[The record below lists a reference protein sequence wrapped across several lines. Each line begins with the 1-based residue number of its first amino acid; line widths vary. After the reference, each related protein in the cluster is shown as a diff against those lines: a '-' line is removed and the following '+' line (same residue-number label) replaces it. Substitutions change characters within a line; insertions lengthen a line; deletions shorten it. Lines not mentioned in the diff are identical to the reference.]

1 LISAIIVCMKRIF
14 ISFFT
19 TFIIGLTFLPG
30 CITDQT
36 VIPPPSPAISIQS
49 LTPANS
55 PLIKPSSP
63 AAANF
68 NFIFKDDG
76 YELDTFTGI
85 FSKFIYLG
93 QGPPAVTNLVLTP
106 DEMQTI
112 YRKMIDID
120 FFTYPDYF
128 KVEIPEGSPTGMV
141 TPADTFYFKV
151 KYNSTFKELHWTD
164 SITNPDLRAENLR
177 SLIKLIRDTFMS
189 KDEYKQLPPF
199 KLLRI

>member
-1 LISAIIVCMKRIF
+1 LCIAF
-14 ISFFT
+14 IL
-19 TFIIGLTFLPG
+19 GLTFFPG
-30 CITDQT
+30 CSNDPTSILPSSP
-36 VIPPPSPAISIQS
+36 VIGIQS
-49 LTPANS
+49 FTPAT

-63 AAANF
+63 AEANF
-68 NFIFKDDG
+68 SFIFKDDG
-76 YELDTFTGI
+76 HELDTFTGI

-93 QGPPAVTNLVLTP
+93 NGPPAVTNLVLTP

-120 FFTYPDYF
+120 FFSYPDYF

-151 KYNSTFKELHWTD
+151 KNNSTFKELHWTD
-164 SITNPDLRAENLR
+164 SITNPDPKADNLR
-177 SLIKLIRDTFMS
+177 SLIKLIRDIFMS

-199 KLLRI
+199 KILRM